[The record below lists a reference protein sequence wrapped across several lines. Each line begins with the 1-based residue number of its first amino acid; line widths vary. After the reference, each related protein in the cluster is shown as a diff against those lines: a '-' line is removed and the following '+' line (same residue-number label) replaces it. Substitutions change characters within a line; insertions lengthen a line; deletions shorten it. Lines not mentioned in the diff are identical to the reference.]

1 MKETILVAVNKEG
14 TLKIATLKTICN
26 LHKNFVGLR
35 GLDSYSSADKVVK
48 EQRGLHVTGYRGKMK
63 SFAFLS
69 FLYLQVTRIQSK
81 YFQI

>member
-35 GLDSYSSADKVVK
+35 GLDSYSSADKVVR
-48 EQRGLHVTGYRGKMK
+48 QGGWQHVRIQSRWKMK
-63 SFAFLS
+63 CNSFAFLS
-69 FLYLQVTRIQSK
+69 LLYLQVNGIQS
-81 YFQI
+81 